1 MSTTAL
7 IPTLI
12 LFMLGILGTVVPL
25 LPGAALIW
33 VGMLVYGFL
42 TGFAGLDFTFYLL
55 QGLAV
60 FLLWGIDYLAT
71 ALGTRYS
78 GGSRGAI
85 WGAALGL
92 LLGLVTMGPAGI
104 IFGPFIGALVGEMI
118 NGAPAEKALRSS
130 LGALVGLLGG
140 LVLKLSIEAVMI
152 YWFFKQI
159 ISV

>member
-7 IPTLI
+7 IPTII
-12 LFMLGILGTVVPL
+12 LFILGVLGTVVPL

-33 VGMLVYGFL
+33 VGMLLYGFL
-42 TGFAGLDFTFYLL
+42 TGFDGLGFTFYLF

-60 FLLWGIDYLAT
+60 FLFWGVDYFAT

-78 GGSRGAI
+78 GGSRAAI

-92 LLGLVTMGPAGI
+92 LLGFVTMGPAGI

-140 LVLKLSIEAVMI
+140 LVIKLSIEAVMI

-159 ISV
+159 LSA